1 MTENRPN
8 PDQLLAELKQQEQQH
23 KRGKLKIFFGASAGV
38 GKTYAM
44 LAAAQTAKIE
54 GVDVVVGLVETH
66 GRKETI
72 AMLQGLEV
80 LPLKE
85 TEYRG
90 HQIKEFDIDAAI
102 ARKPALIL
110 VDELAHSNAPGSR
123 HPRRWHDVEEL
134 LAAGIDVYSTLN
146 VQHIESLN
154 DVVGGIT
161 NVRVSETVPDTV
173 FDEADD
179 VVLVDL
185 TPDELLRRLKEGK
198 VYLPQQAERALEN
211 FFRKGN
217 LIALRELALRR
228 TADRVDVDVREWREK
243 QAVEK
248 VWATRDT
255 LMAGIGPDAGA
266 EQVVRAAAR
275 LADRLD
281 ANWHAVYVETPAL
294 QRLPEEERR
303 RILKVLQL
311 AQELG
316 AETATIAGT
325 DVAKAF
331 VDYAR
336 KHNVAKLIMG
346 RRPIHPFYFWHRSIG
361 QCVTRLAPE
370 IDLLHVAQTVS
381 TETLGNRGWG
391 APQRENHDA
400 RSHHPWRYV
409 WAALACAVVTA
420 VGMPLFTA
428 LELTNIAMLYLL
440 AVVLV
445 AMQFGRGPAA
455 LAAVISVA
463 AFDWFFVPPRF
474 TFAVADVKYLL
485 TFAVLLA
492 VGLITGQLMA
502 SLRYQARISE
512 HRESR
517 ARSLYEMA
525 RELSA
530 ALTTEQVVQ
539 TSTRFVESS
548 FRGKVA
554 IVLAD
559 LDNRLIIASK
569 QDEQSSKVDMAV
581 AHWAYDHG
589 QTAGFGTDTL
599 PSSAALYIP
608 LKAPVRLRG
617 VLAIE
622 PSVPRWLLIPEQRR
636 QLETF
641 CTLIAIAIERVHFVE
656 VARDA
661 LIKME
666 SERLRNSLLSALSHD
681 LRTPL
686 TSLVG
691 LADSLTVSSSSLSSR
706 DRETAAAIRDEATRL
721 STLVHNLLDMARLQA
736 GEVKLNLEW
745 QHVEEV
751 VGSALRA
758 TKPILDKRQTEVS
771 VPHDL
776 PLVQFD
782 AVLIERVLCN
792 LLENVAKYTPESAK
806 VRIEAHANGKEMMIS
821 VIDSGPGIPVGKE
834 KEIFDKFTRGA
845 TESATPGV
853 GLGLSIC
860 RSIVEAHHGKI
871 WVEAVPGGGAQFI
884 FTLPI
889 GTPPVLATETTT
901 STSS

>member
-1 MTENRPN
+1 MVENRPN
-8 PDQLLAELKQQEQQH
+8 PDQLLAELQREEQSRE
-23 KRGKLKIFFGASAGV
+23 RGKLKIFFGASAGV

-44 LAAAQTAKIE
+44 LAAAQAAKLE
-54 GVDVVVGLVETH
+54 GVDVLVGLVETH

-80 LPLKE
+80 LPQKE
-85 TEYRG
+85 IEYRG
-90 HQIKEFDIDAAI
+90 HALKEFDLDAAL

-123 HPRRWHDVEEL
+123 HPRRWHDVGEL
-134 LAAGIDVYSTLN
+134 LAAGINVYSTLN

-161 NVRVSETVPDTV
+161 NIRVSETVPDTV

-243 QAVEK
+243 QAVER

-255 LMAGIGPDAGA
+255 LMAGIGPDPGA

-281 ANWHAVYVETPAL
+281 ANWHAVYVETPSL
-294 QRLPEEERR
+294 QRLSDEERQ

-316 AETATIAGT
+316 AETATVPGT
-325 DVAKAF
+325 DVAKSF

-336 KHNVAKLIMG
+336 KHNVAKLVVG
-346 RRPIHPFYFWHRSIG
+346 RRPARPLYFWRRSVG
-361 QCVTRLAPE
+361 QRVASLAPE
-370 IDLLHVAQTVS
+370 IDLIHVAQSVS

-391 APQRENHDA
+391 AQQREDHDTHA
-400 RSHHPWRYV
+400 RNPARYV
-409 WAALACAVVTA
+409 WAALACAAVT
-420 VGMPLFTA
+420 VLGVPLFPT
-428 LELTNIAMLYLL
+428 LDLTNIAMLYLL

-474 TFAVADVKYLL
+474 SFAVADIQYLL
-485 TFAVLLA
+485 TFAVMLA

-502 SLRYQARISE
+502 SLRYQARVSE

-517 ARSLYEMA
+517 AQSLYEMA

-539 TSTRFVESS
+539 ISTRFVESS

-559 LDNRLIIASK
+559 LDNKLFIASK
-569 QDEQSSKVDMAV
+569 RGEQSPNVDIAV
-581 AHWAYDHG
+581 AHWAYDHA
-589 QTAGFGTDTL
+589 QPAGFGTDTL
-599 PSSAALYIP
+599 PASAALYVP
-608 LKAPVRLRG
+608 LKAPVRIRG
-617 VLAIE
+617 ILVIE

-641 CTLIAIAIERVHFVE
+641 CTLIAIAIERVHFVD

-686 TSLVG
+686 TALVG
-691 LADSLTVSSSSLSSR
+691 LADSLTVPQTSLSSR
-706 DRETAAAIRDEATRL
+706 DKETAAAIRDEAVRL

-736 GEVKLNLEW
+736 GEVKLNFEW

-758 TKPILDKRQTEVS
+758 TKTILGKRRTEVS

-792 LLENVAKYTPESAK
+792 LIENAAKYTPEGSTIRVA
-806 VRIEAHANGKEMMIS
+806 AQANGKEMEVS
-821 VIDSGPGIPVGKE
+821 VTDNGPGIPPGKE
-834 KEIFDKFTRGA
+834 KDIFDKFMRGA
-845 TESATPGV
+845 TESTIPGV
-853 GLGLSIC
+853 GLGLAIC
-860 RSIVEAHHGKI
+860 RSIVEAHRGTI
-871 WVEAVPGGGAQFI
+871 RGETVSAGGARFV

-889 GTPPVLATETTT
+889 GTPPALAAEPKTEA
-901 STSS
+901 SS